1 MAPIDQVQLHFNPQT
16 LTVLNAV
23 LGLVMF
29 GVALDLKVED
39 FRSALK
45 TPKALA
51 LGLLG
56 HHVLF
61 PAMTYVL
68 VWILQPQPSIALG
81 MILVSSCPAGHISN
95 FLVHFS
101 RGNTALSVSVSALS
115 TLAALVMTPL
125 NFTFW
130 GNLSPVTRG
139 LMQQVAMSPW
149 EMLEVVVLLLGVP
162 LVLGMGVAHRY
173 PGVAARIRKPMKWL
187 SLLVLVGFIVGA
199 LAANFRHFLAYI
211 QFVLLVVF
219 IHNLLALAT
228 GYSLSAAL
236 GLPERDR
243 RAITFEMGLRAAFP
257 PAPELEPLWQR
268 ASRRGL
274 LMGRMAQQ
282 LGVDAWAAH
291 SAGLFEECGKA
302 VLLKHALDHYRSM
315 LRAAATDLELV
326 QLEHVGFGVSHDALG
341 AALCESWGLGP
352 AAVASVR
359 HHVYVQAGEAL
370 PMSLPRRGV
379 AALSAVA
386 HALMGDA
393 ALLPAVLARV
403 APQVP
408 LDEALVLR
416 AAQKVAEQLA
426 AD

>member
-16 LTVLNAV
+16 LQFLNAV

-51 LGLLG
+51 LGLFG

-115 TLAALVMTPL
+115 TLTALVMTPL
-125 NFTFW
+125 NFAFW
-130 GNLSPVTRG
+130 GNLSPVTSG
-139 LMQQVAMSPW
+139 LMKQVAMSPW
-149 EMLEVVVLLLGVP
+149 EMLEIVVLLLGVP
-162 LVLGMGVAHRY
+162 LVLGMGVAQRY
-173 PGVAARIRKPMKWL
+173 PGFAARIRKPMKWL

-211 QFVLLVVF
+211 HFVVLVVF
-219 IHNLLALAT
+219 IHNLLALVT

-243 RAITFEMGLRAAFP
+243 RAITFEMGI
-257 PAPELEPLWQR
+257 QN
-268 ASRRGL
+268 S
-274 LMGRMAQQ
+274 
-282 LGVDAWAAH
+282 
-291 SAGLFEECGKA
+291 
-302 VLLKHALDHYRSM
+302 
-315 LRAAATDLELV
+315 
-326 QLEHVGFGVSHDALG
+326 
-341 AALCESWGLGP
+341 GLG
-352 AAVASVR
+352 
-359 HHVYVQAGEAL
+359 L
-370 PMSLPRRGV
+370 ILIFN
-379 AALSAVA
+379 
-386 HALMGDA
+386 
-393 ALLPAVLARV
+393 
-403 APQVP
+403 
-408 LDEALVLR
+408 
-416 AAQKVAEQLA
+416 
-426 AD
+426 